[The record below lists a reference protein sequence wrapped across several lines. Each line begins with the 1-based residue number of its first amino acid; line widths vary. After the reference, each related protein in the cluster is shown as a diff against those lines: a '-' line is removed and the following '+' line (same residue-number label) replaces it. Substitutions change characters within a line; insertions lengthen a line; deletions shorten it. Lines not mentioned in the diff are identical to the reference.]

1 MYYSHIVLSFMYYK
15 YIEDQNNTQHRCII
29 KSLAL

>member
-1 MYYSHIVLSFMYYK
+1 MYYTHIVLSFMYYK
-15 YIEDQNNTQHRCII
+15 YIEDQNNIHHIYII